1 MKNMKYRIPTYDEC
15 KLIVNT
21 LGELVFYETMHV
33 INGFNVSVFN
43 YRLAQ
48 YNDFIEPIKGSNINA
63 KELRGICFVFNS
75 DGSLYNRY
83 LMLNKFWNINQVP
96 DTLLPNLLN
105 KKIKSIYIKEDGSLV
120 SFIKLPNGDM
130 ITKTKMGFSNDQTNE
145 VDRFKSEQVVKFVNE
160 CFDKDYSTMWEYV
173 SYKNKI
179 VLDYKESNLILLRVR
194 NNKTGE
200 YLNVNDFVGKGFD
213 VVKSVDFTNLE
224 DILKYLETAENIE
237 GYVITFDD
245 DYMVKAKGTWYFNR
259 HQLLTED
266 ANREDTII
274 SMILNETID
283 DIRSQ
288 LDEKADAERILW
300 IEDIEVIVRDFLA
313 ERVIEVDELVS
324 KFTNIKDFAITYR
337 KDKNFGMAI
346 KIIRKEADTYDTVKE
361 WLLLQTNKLEK
372 ARSFINRKG
381 FKRK

>member
-1 MKNMKYRIPTYDEC
+1 MKYFLPTYEDC
-15 KLIVNT
+15 KRLVTIK
-21 LGELVFYETMHV
+21 GELVFYETMHV

-48 YNDFIEPIKGSNINA
+48 YNDFIEPIKGENIDA
-63 KELRGICFVFNS
+63 KELRGVCFVFNS
-75 DGSLYNRY
+75 DGSVFNRY

-96 DTLLPNLLN
+96 ETLLTNLLN
-105 KKIKSIYIKEDGSLV
+105 KKIKSVYNKEDGSLI

-130 ITKTKMGFSNDQTNE
+130 ITKTKMGFSNDQTDE
-145 VDRFKSEQVVKFVNE
+145 VDRFKNDSVIKFVNE
-160 CFDKDYSTMWEYV
+160 CFDKDYSTLWEYV

-213 VVKSVDFTNLE
+213 VVKSMDFNNLT
-224 DILKYLETAENIE
+224 DMMLWSETAENVE
-237 GYVITFDD
+237 GVVITFED
-245 DYMVKAKGTWYFNR
+245 DYMVKLKTQWYFNR

-274 SMILNETID
+274 SMVLNETID

-300 IEDIEVIVRDFLA
+300 IEEIEEVVKNFMI
-313 ERVIEVDELVS
+313 ERVNEVDELVS
-324 KFTNIKDFAITYR
+324 EYNGDIKFFAIKYR
-337 KDKNFGMAI
+337 NDKNFGMSINVI
-346 KIIRKEADTYDTVKE
+346 KGKNTYDVVKE
-361 WLLLQTNKLEK
+361 WLLKETNKLEK